1 MKLNKIQYL
10 QEECGLL
17 ATINEE
23 NAAETLYYGLHSL
36 QHRGQDGCGITTV
49 HEGKFYSIKGEGL
62 IVETFDENNLK
73 KLIGTMGIGH
83 VIYENNYEFGFDNI
97 QPLLF
102 KHNSGD
108 FAIALNGSIV
118 NSHEIR
124 RILEERGSLFRS
136 DSDAELIAHMI
147 ISNKDDV
154 KSSIIES
161 LRKVEGGFTI
171 LVMTKEAIYVC
182 RDKHGL
188 KPLSLGKLNGG
199 YIVASETCAFQII
212 GATFIRDIIPGE
224 VLELTPTSI
233 NSYKYSNYSHKYLCA
248 MEYAYFSRPDS
259 DLEGINVHS
268 FRRDSGKVL
277 ARDFPVEA
285 DIVIGV
291 PDSSLSAA
299 MGYAEESKLP
309 YETGFIK
316 NRYIGRT
323 FIQPTQIQR
332 EKSIKLKLS
341 PITSVVKDKRVVL
354 VDDSIVRGTTSKRMV
369 TLLKEAGATEV
380 HVRIGTPQ
388 ITHPCFYGVDFT
400 TYEEIIGA
408 TKTKEEI
415 KENIG
420 ADSLEFLKLESLY
433 EITKRKELC
442 HACFTGRYMTNI
454 YQSLKE
460 VNKRK

>member
-1 MKLNKIQYL
+1 MKEIKVREIH
-10 QEECGLL
+10 EECGLF
-17 ATINEE
+17 AVINEDK
-23 NAAETLYYGLHSL
+23 AAETIYYGLHSL

-49 HEGKFYSIKGEGL
+49 NDGKFYSTKGDGL

-73 KLIGTMGIGH
+73 KLVGSMGIGH
-83 VIYENNYEFGFDNI
+83 VKYDNNGEVGFDNI

-102 KHNSGD
+102 KHHSGD

-124 RILEERGSLFRS
+124 RTLEEKGSLFRS
-136 DSDAELIAHMI
+136 ESDAELIAHMMI
-147 ISNKDDV
+147 NNKDNV
-154 KSSIIES
+154 RNSIIES

-171 LVMTKEAIYVC
+171 LVMTKDAIYVC

-188 KPLSLGKLNGG
+188 RPISLGKLDGG
-199 YIVASETCAFQII
+199 YVVSSETCAFEII
-212 GATFIRDIIPGE
+212 GATFIRDIVPGE

-233 NSYKYSNYSHKYLCA
+233 ESYKYSNYSHNYLCA

-259 DLEGINVHS
+259 DLEGVNVHS
-268 FRRDSGKVL
+268 FRRDSGKAL
-277 ARDFPVEA
+277 ARDFPVDA

-323 FIQPTQIQR
+323 FIQPTQTQR

-341 PITSVVKDKRVVL
+341 TITSVVKGKRIVL
-354 VDDSIVRGTTSKRMV
+354 VDDSIVRGTTSKRIV
-369 TLLKEAGATEV
+369 TMLKEAGATEV

-415 KENIG
+415 RDIIG
-420 ADSLEFLKLESLY
+420 ADSLEFLKVESLY
-433 EITKRKELC
+433 EATKRKEIC
-442 HACFTGRYMTNI
+442 HACFTGKYITNI
-454 YQSLKE
+454 YKSLTE